1 MVLRLISMSTEISRV
16 DLYCKSMWTQ
26 ALLKKK
32 FESLSHDFPE
42 LRVEIQSTLD
52 QITECCKILEPES
65 VSVPNVHD
73 PAPESGAT
81 LEQLIFGEEEDE
93 YEEYGDSSL
102 RRQLHEEL
110 SEDIIP
116 VVEQAVR
123 DVMAFYALNM
133 LEFQFTLSWYF
144 LSSSLLT

>member
-1 MVLRLISMSTEISRV
+1 M
-16 DLYCKSMWTQ
+16 
-26 ALLKKK
+26 LKKK
-32 FESLSHDFPE
+32 FESLSQDFPE

-65 VSVPNVHD
+65 VFVPNVHD
-73 PAPESGAT
+73 PVPESGAT
-81 LEQLIFGEEEDE
+81 LEQLIFGEEDE

-123 DVMAFYALNM
+123 DVMALQIM
-133 LEFQFTLSWYF
+133 L
-144 LSSSLLT
+144 